1 MPEWCRR
8 PRHRAATASVAAA
21 VLLLAAC
28 STGGPP
34 TPAASGDATTP
45 GGTAVSE
52 SPASEPS
59 TTARPSA
66 TASAPR
72 ATSTPTRKP
81 SATPS
86 PTPTKPVNADY
97 RKFDPDNFGEPI
109 GAKNRWF
116 PLVAGNQSL
125 RDGSLNRGSRR
136 LHHQRRLTVTDVV
149 KEIDGVRTV
158 LLLDQDIDAGQNG
171 ETAVDYLAQDKS
183 GNVWY
188 LGSYTEAYE
197 GGEFVNAR
205 DAWLAG
211 TRDASAGVLLLA
223 DPKEDMKYVEADI
236 PGQET
241 IRARV
246 AKVGE
251 RKCVPFR
258 CFAKTLTVLED
269 GSELKYYASGVG
281 HIATEPNYEGGEQ
294 EKEALINVIQ
304 LTRKGLDEAS
314 KEALRLDR
322 HAAKEA
328 KRIFGNSKPARRV

>member
-1 MPEWCRR
+1 LTPT
-8 PRHRAATASVAAA
+8 RAATPSRATSATA
-21 VLLLAAC
+21 
-28 STGGPP
+28 TP
-34 TPAASGDATTP
+34 TPA
-45 GGTAVSE
+45 
-52 SPASEPS
+52 
-59 TTARPSA
+59 
-66 TASAPR
+66 
-72 ATSTPTRKP
+72 
-81 SATPS
+81 
-86 PTPTKPVNADY
+86 KPVNANY
-97 RKFDPDNFGEPI
+97 RKFDPDNFVDPI
-109 GAKNRWF
+109 GARNQWF

-125 RDGSLNRGSRR
+125 RDGSLMRGSRR

-149 KEIDGVRTV
+149 KEINGVRTV

-171 ETAVDYLAQDKS
+171 ETAVDYLAQDKG
-183 GNVWY
+183 GNIWY

-197 GGEFVNAR
+197 GGDFVNAR

-236 PGQET
+236 PGRET
-241 IRARV
+241 IRAEV
-246 AKVGE
+246 AKLGE

-258 CFAKTLTVLED
+258 CFSKTLAVLED
-269 GSELKYYASGVG
+269 GSEFKYYASGVG

-304 LTRKGLDEAS
+304 LTPKGLAEAS

-328 KRIFGNSKPARRV
+328 KRIFGKSKPAQRV

>member
-1 MPEWCRR
+1 VVFVMAGCSPGSPSTPADGGE
-8 PRHRAATASVAAA
+8 ATAARA
-21 VLLLAAC
+21 
-28 STGGPP
+28 
-34 TPAASGDATTP
+34 
-45 GGTAVSE
+45 TAVSQAPVSD
-52 SPASEPS
+52 SP
-59 TTARPSA
+59 TTAQASATARVSQATATPTRAPSA
-66 TASAPR
+66 TAS
-72 ATSTPTRKP
+72 P
-81 SATPS
+81 S
-86 PTPTKPVNADY
+86 PTKPVNANY
-97 RKFDPDNFGEPI
+97 RKFDPDNFGEPT

-116 PLVAGNQSL
+116 PLVPGNQSL
-125 RDGSLNRGSRR
+125 RDGSLMRGSRR

-171 ETAVDYLAQDKS
+171 ETAVDYLAQDKG
-183 GNVWY
+183 GNIWY
-188 LGSYTEAYE
+188 LGSYTEGYE

-258 CFAKTLTVLED
+258 CFSKTLTVLED

-328 KRIFGNSKPARRV
+328 KRIFGKSKPAKRV